1 MVMASLWTRT
11 LSRHQHINKSTLNV
25 GFYKCFFF
33 APVLVKLYIYNLFI
47 KSFQTSGGDIVP
59 GFHLL
64 IRTNL
69 YHQRVVFKLIGVG
82 DGELN
87 SK

>member
-1 MVMASLWTRT
+1 MMASLRIEI
-11 LSRHQHINKSTLNV
+11 LKRLEHINKRTLNV

>member
-1 MVMASLWTRT
+1 MASLWTRT
-11 LSRHQHINKSTLNV
+11 LSRHEHINKSTLNV
-25 GFYKCFFF
+25 GFYKCLFF
-33 APVLVKLYIYNLFI
+33 APAVVELDSYNLLI
-47 KSFQTSGGDIVP
+47 KSFQSSRTNIVP